1 MKDLFN
7 LLKVIYAIR
16 FYTKDIHY
24 KAIGE
29 NFWADHLMADR
40 IYDGLDDFIDDIN
53 ENLYMGFEEDTPYS
67 KDVLEAVIKSIP
79 ELDDDMNRNWE
90 SLYGMIVAA
99 LEIINNIEKEYEMPQ
114 INSLLDSLVNDLQ
127 KKKGLIWRRIGVI

>member
-24 KAIGE
+24 KSVGD
-29 NFWADHLMADR
+29 NFWADHLMSDR

-53 ENLYMGFEEDTPYS
+53 ENLYLGFEEETPYS
-67 KDVLEAVIKSIP
+67 KDILESVVRSIP
-79 ELDDDMNRNWE
+79 ELDDDMVVNWKR
-90 SLYGMIVAA
+90 LYGMIITA

-114 INSLLDSLVNDLQ
+114 INSLLDGLVNDLQ
-127 KKKGLIWRRIGVI
+127 KKKGLIWRRIK

>member
-24 KAIGE
+24 KSVGD
-29 NFWADHLMADR
+29 NFWADHLMSDR

-53 ENLYMGFEEDTPYS
+53 ENLYLGFEEETPYS
-67 KDVLEAVIKSIP
+67 KDILESVVRSIP
-79 ELDDDMNRNWE
+79 ELDNDMVVNWKR
-90 SLYGMIVAA
+90 LYGMIITA

-114 INSLLDSLVNDLQ
+114 INSLLDGLVNDLQ
-127 KKKGLIWRRIGVI
+127 KKKGLIWRRIK

>member
-24 KAIGE
+24 KSVGD
-29 NFWADHLMADR
+29 NFWADHLMSDR

-53 ENLYMGFEEDTPYS
+53 ENLYLGFEEETPYS
-67 KDVLEAVIKSIP
+67 KDILESVVRSIL
-79 ELDDDMNRNWE
+79 ELDDDMVVNWKR
-90 SLYGMIVAA
+90 LYGMIITA

-114 INSLLDSLVNDLQ
+114 INSLLDGLVNDLQ
-127 KKKGLIWRRIGVI
+127 KKKGLIWRRIK

>member
-24 KAIGE
+24 KSVGD
-29 NFWADHLMADR
+29 NFWADHLMSDR

-53 ENLYMGFEEDTPYS
+53 ENLYLGFEEETPYS
-67 KDVLEAVIKSIP
+67 KDILESVVKSIP
-79 ELDDDMNRNWE
+79 ELDDDMVINWKR
-90 SLYGMIVAA
+90 LYGMIITA

-127 KKKGLIWRRIGVI
+127 KKKGLIWRRIK